1 MEPLTIE
8 RHRIEDFLYAEA
20 DLLDGWKLKE
30 WLALFTDD
38 CRYLVPAA
46 GLSEEATP
54 QSSLYYIADDHVLL
68 EERVKRLYKRNAH
81 AEMPH
86 SRTRHFIANVR
97 VHAPERSGEISVSCS
112 FLVHRSRSGE
122 THTFIGQSNYLLIL
136 RDGALMIR
144 EKLCRLDTD
153 DLFKQ
158 GRISIL
164 L

>member
-8 RHRIEDFLYAEA
+8 RHQIEDFLYAEA

-38 CRYLVPAA
+38 CRYLVPSA
-46 GLSEEATP
+46 GLAEEATP
-54 QSSLYYIADDHVLL
+54 QSSLYYIADDRVLL

-86 SRTRHFIANVR
+86 SKTRHLVTNVR
-97 VHAPERSGEISVSCS
+97 THPSRQSDEIAVSCS
-112 FLVHRSRSGE
+112 FLVHRNRRGE
-122 THTFIGQSNYLLIL
+122 THTFVGRSSYQLVNCGGSV
-136 RDGALMIR
+136 MIR
-144 EKLCRLDTD
+144 EKLCRLDAD
-153 DLFKQ
+153 DLFTQ

>member
-1 MEPLTIE
+1 MAKPIIDREQV
-8 RHRIEDFLYAEA
+8 EDFLYAEA
-20 DLLDGWKLKE
+20 DMLDSWQLKE

-38 CRYLVPAA
+38 CRYLVPSA
-46 GLSEEATP
+46 GLPEDATP
-54 QSSLYYIADDHVLL
+54 QTSLFYVADDHILL

-86 SRTRHFIANVR
+86 SKTRHFISNVR
-97 VHAPERSGEISVSCS
+97 IHASEGGDGLAVSCS
-112 FLVHRSRSGE
+112 FIVHRNRRGE
-122 THTFIGQSNYLLIL
+122 THMFVGRSNYQLVL
-136 RDGALMIR
+136 DGEKLMIR